1 MINLILKAKQGD
13 KEAMEK
19 ILKEFEPLVYKTS
32 ISYYIYGY
40 ESEDIRQIARLTII
54 KAIDKFNVDLSNSFP
69 AYVQKSIKNQMNKEI
84 EKASKRYYE
93 NKLNNSIAN
102 SIQIKEIIDEDIN
115 ISEDYI
121 KKELNNNLFKAIE
134 QLNSEEKALLN
145 SIYVEGNTLKA
156 YAENLKLEYYKVR
169 YMRDKVMEKLKQQ
182 LVIND

>member
-1 MINLILKAKQGD
+1 
-13 KEAMEK
+13 
-19 ILKEFEPLVYKTS
+19 
-32 ISYYIYGY
+32 
-40 ESEDIRQIARLTII
+40 
-54 KAIDKFNVDLSNSFP
+54 
-69 AYVQKSIKNQMNKEI
+69 MNKEI

-102 SIQIKEIIDEDIN
+102 SIQIKEIIDEDVN